1 MNPLLAPALLAFAAG
16 LALPALTPPVP
27 GDDPPPGLPW
37 IRTYDEA
44 RSDALRHRRPV
55 FVYFTK
61 TH

>member
-1 MNPLLAPALLAFAAG
+1 MNPVTLLALAAI
-16 LALPALTPPVP
+16 LPSATV

-44 RSDALRHRRPV
+44 KADALRHGRPV

>member
-1 MNPLLAPALLAFAAG
+1 MDLRHLLAAA
-16 LALPALTPPVP
+16 ALTLPSAPAIP

-37 IRTYDEA
+37 LRTYDEA
-44 RSDALRHRRPV
+44 KADALRHGRPV